1 MIGRRL
7 REVRLSHGW
16 SQARMGG
23 YLGIGQ
29 NVLSQ
34 YEKGKRKVPSRILER
49 IVVDLNVCAEYLLRG
64 ELPVFRNTRTDARWF
79 F

>member
-16 SQARMGG
+16 SQARMGEF
-23 YLGIGQ
+23 LELKQ

-34 YEKGKRKVPSRILER
+34 YEKGKRRVPSELLER
-49 IVVDLNVCAEYLLRG
+49 IVIDLGVNSDYLLRG
-64 ELPVFRNTRTDARWF
+64 KLPVFRNTLTDPRWF